1 MEPALPPRFTV
12 HELARMVDVTMVRAE
27 NTEAEIRRMVELALH
42 YRCVNVTSLP
52 CHTALVK
59 SLLDRAPDI
68 HLGGTVGFPDGGHM
82 PSIKVAE
89 ARELL
94 QLGCTE
100 LDMVIAIG
108 LLRSGQHQRVL
119 DDIRGVV
126 EAAGAVPVKVILE
139 CYHLSD
145 DEIRRGCELC
155 MRAGAAWVKTGTG
168 WTPTGATLRNV
179 ALIKACVGD
188 AISIKAAGGIRTL
201 ATVVEMYRL
210 GARRFGLG
218 TAPAARIFEECA
230 GG

>member
-1 MEPALPPRFTV
+1 
-12 HELARMVDVTMVRAE
+12 MVDITAVRAE
-27 NTEAEIRRMVELALH
+27 NTEAEIRSMVELALR
-42 YRCVNVTSLP
+42 YRCINVCSLP

-59 SLLDRAPDI
+59 SLLGEQPDI
-68 HLGGTVGFPDGGHM
+68 HLGGTVGFPGGGHTTH
-82 PSIKVAE
+82 IKVAE

-108 LLRSGQHQRVL
+108 LLRSGQYQRVL

-126 EAAGAVPVKVILE
+126 EAAGEVPVKVILE

-155 MRAGAAWVKTGTG
+155 IQAGAAWVKTGTG
-168 WTPTGATLRNV
+168 WTPTGATLHNV
-179 ALIKACVGD
+179 ALIRACVGD
-188 AISIKAAGGIRTL
+188 AISIKASGGIRTL
-201 ATVVEMYRL
+201 ATIIEMSRL

-218 TAPAARIFEECA
+218 VAPAARIFEECA
-230 GG
+230 AG